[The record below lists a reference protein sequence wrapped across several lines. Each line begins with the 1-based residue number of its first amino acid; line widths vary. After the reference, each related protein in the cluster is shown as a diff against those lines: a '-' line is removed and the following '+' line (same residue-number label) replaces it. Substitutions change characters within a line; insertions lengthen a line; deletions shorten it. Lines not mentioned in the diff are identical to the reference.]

1 MKNVLKRQVFY
12 IQIQLE
18 SPLNVAS
25 GEDEWTDA
33 DILRDFEGN
42 PFVSGSSLAGA
53 MRAYVGER
61 ENEWNLFGYSADDT
75 NGKMS
80 SLFIS
85 DLIFDE
91 EAVMGIRDGVG
102 LNENKVAKAGSKYD
116 MEILETGMKGHFYLE
131 LVIREGD
138 DEEAMLCALSSVFA
152 GIQQGEIRL

>member
-53 MRAYVGER
+53 MRAYVGDR
-61 ENEWNLFGYSADDT
+61 EKEWKLFGYSADET

-85 DLIFDE
+85 DIIIDE
-91 EAVMGIRDGVG
+91 EDVMGIREGAS
-102 LNENKVAKAGSKYD
+102 LNDN
-116 MEILETGMKGHFYLE
+116 
-131 LVIREGD
+131 
-138 DEEAMLCALSSVFA
+138 
-152 GIQQGEIRL
+152 